1 MIVDLVARGIGADT
15 ATDMSRL
22 ACVSFERE
30 GASAKS
36 REMVGEIMGVF
47 KRKIKERERR
57 EGAG

>member
-36 REMVGEIMGVF
+36 REMVGEIMGVL
-47 KRKIKERERR
+47 KGK
-57 EGAG
+57 